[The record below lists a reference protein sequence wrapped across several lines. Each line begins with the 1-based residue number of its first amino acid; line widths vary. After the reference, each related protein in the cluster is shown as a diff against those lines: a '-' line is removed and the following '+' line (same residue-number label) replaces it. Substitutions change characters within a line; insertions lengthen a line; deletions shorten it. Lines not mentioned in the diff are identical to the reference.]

1 MSNFIIKVTVIMK
14 DYILYLTI
22 ILVFFRGNEIM
33 TQINDK
39 DSSKTGKVEV
49 YDAQTGKTVPVDKII
64 KSDDLWKKE
73 LTAQQYRII
82 REKGTEIP
90 FTGKYY
96 STRDKGI
103 YKCAG
108 CGLDLYSSDAKF
120 DSGCGWPS
128 FTEPVSDKNILLKSD
143 NSFSMHRIEVTC
155 PRCGAHLG
163 HVFDDGPAPLYKRHC
178 INSASLDF
186 IKK

>member
-90 FTGKYY
+90 FT
-96 STRDKGI
+96 
-103 YKCAG
+103 
-108 CGLDLYSSDAKF
+108 
-120 DSGCGWPS
+120 
-128 FTEPVSDKNILLKSD
+128 
-143 NSFSMHRIEVTC
+143 
-155 PRCGAHLG
+155 
-163 HVFDDGPAPLYKRHC
+163 
-178 INSASLDF
+178 
-186 IKK
+186 